1 MCIIEHGDYSPARWA
16 ASCGKRNIESAQ
28 AAKSLTINDRGPSM
42 PQAQTPQRSQPNGD
56 HAESRTVLAAAAP
69 STMTAASA
77 GPITRGC
84 PHR

>member
-1 MCIIEHGDYSPARWA
+1 MREAKHRG
-16 ASCGKRNIESAQ
+16 AQ
-28 AAKSLTINDRGPSM
+28 ADKSLTINDRGPSM
-42 PQAQTPQRSQPNGD
+42 PQAQTPERSQPNGD

-84 PHR
+84 SHR